1 MAETAAA
8 RATEQFA
15 EQARKFAKAKEAF
28 TETVTKNME
37 EGLDSA
43 RRAYKRGR
51 EAAEEAIDDTQ
62 KLIKRRPFESVG
74 TSLAIGFIA
83 GAIFGVLIRRK

>member
-8 RATEQFA
+8 RAAEQFT
-15 EQARKFAKAKEAF
+15 EQARKFAKAKEAA
-28 TETVTKNME
+28 TETVTRNVE

-43 RRAYKRGR
+43 RKAYKRGR
-51 EAAEEAIDDTQ
+51 EVAEEAIDDTQ
-62 KLIKRRPFESVG
+62 KLIKRRPFEAVG